1 MRSHTIL
8 LILILCMLAVGREW
22 GLSKRTAVLTAVAV
36 MLVGLGTVWAFRLRR
51 RRPAEGGF
59 RYVYVEANG
68 AARELSADEQAYLGA
83 EFPPADGARPH
94 IKRWYGSRS
103 PGLGIAGYLRRDR
116 LPPDIRIRPAPPE
129 PVPPGTA
136 IR

>member
-8 LILILCMLAVGREW
+8 LILILCMLAVAREW
-22 GLSKRTAVLTAVAV
+22 DISKRTAVLTAVGV
-36 MLVGLGTVWAFRLRR
+36 MLVGLGAVWALRLRR

-68 AARELSADEQAYLGA
+68 AARELSADEQAFL
-83 EFPPADGARPH
+83 EADLRAADRGRPH
-94 IKRWYGSRS
+94 VKRWYGSRA

-129 PVPPGTA
+129 PAQPGSV

>member
-22 GLSKRTAVLTAVAV
+22 GISKRTAVLAAVTV
-36 MLVGLGTVWAFRLRR
+36 MLAGLGVVWALRLRR
-51 RRPAEGGF
+51 RRPADGGF

-68 AARELSADEQAYLGA
+68 AARELSADEQAYLQT
-83 EFPPADGARPH
+83 EFPPTDGGRPY
-94 IKRWYGSRS
+94 IKTWYGSRT
-103 PGLGIAGYLRRDR
+103 PGQGIAGYLRRDR

-129 PVPPGTA
+129 PVHPGA
-136 IR
+136 SIR

>member
-22 GLSKRTAVLTAVAV
+22 GISKRTAVLAAVGV
-36 MLVGLGTVWAFRLRR
+36 MLVGLGIVWALRLRR
-51 RRPAEGGF
+51 RRPAGDGF

-83 EFPPADGARPH
+83 EFNPADGARPH
-94 IKRWYGSRS
+94 VKRWYGSRT
-103 PGLGIAGYLRRDR
+103 PGQGITGYLRRDR

-129 PVPPGTA
+129 PVHPGA
-136 IR
+136 SIR

>member
-8 LILILCMLAVGREW
+8 LILILCMLAVARE
-22 GLSKRTAVLTAVAV
+22 LDISKRTAVLAAVGV
-36 MLVGLGTVWAFRLRR
+36 MLAGLGAVWALRLRR
-51 RRPAEGGF
+51 RRPADGGF

-68 AARELSADEQAYLGA
+68 AARELSADEQAYLQA
-83 EFPPADGARPH
+83 EFHPADGGRPYV
-94 IKRWYGSRS
+94 KTWYGSRA

-129 PVPPGTA
+129 PVQPGA
-136 IR
+136 SIR